1 MNSSRISK
9 TDLTRR
15 GKKEP
20 DKTRTPLRHNTCLTT
35 ELRNLPQEGPN
46 LNKVALIATARVK
59 SLAAMM
65 SKKKTKMK
73 ATLMSRKNQ
82 AQRKM
87 LKSA

>member
-1 MNSSRISK
+1 
-9 TDLTRR
+9 
-15 GKKEP
+15 
-20 DKTRTPLRHNTCLTT
+20 LTT

-73 ATLMSRKNQ
+73 TTLMSRKNQ

-87 LKSA
+87 LESA